1 MFRPFPLRGV
11 IEGFY
16 GQPWSHDARLEAIT
30 FLAARGM
37 NAYVYAPKSDPL
49 HRDRWRE
56 PYTPSQL
63 IEFRELAD
71 ACRGC
76 DTRFGFAMSPGLDIE
91 YGSERDRDTL
101 LAKLAPVTDAG
112 VDWVVLA
119 LDDIAPRPG
128 LAAEQGALTGWL
140 RDALE
145 PSVRI
150 SVVPTEYVGT
160 HPTPYL
166 VELSAGLPPEV
177 DVFWTGPTVCS
188 PTITASNA
196 RAWRDAIGGRPLLL
210 WDNYPVNDSVME
222 HELHLGPYRG
232 RDPDLADV
240 VDGVLCNPMI
250 QPRASLVAL
259 STAADF
265 LRDPDAYDEADSWR
279 QAIAAVGGDRSDAL
293 LAMARACCDGPL
305 ARPEELPLHDLVV
318 TLADELEGPG
328 WPAPLRRA
336 REELRSVCAAAVAW
350 RDASDDPLAAEL
362 GPWLRQA
369 AREAET
375 GLAALRLLQQVRP
388 IATLDTAGS
397 GRAAAPDAELALT
410 QCFTLLFMWTAAREA
425 SHEIVFGP
433 RFGLHAAVVQLDDG
447 RPALDV
453 ALAVREDA
461 SVIDRLA
468 RLALEHYERWAAGT
482 ADGPRVMV
490 DGAEV
495 ALEAGGRF
503 RCEPVSVVLVR
514 AGQWAT
520 RVSDA
525 TRVTEAAPPFRDP
538 RLV

>member
-1 MFRPFPLRGV
+1 VRGV

-16 GQPWSHDARLEAIT
+16 GQPWSHDARVSAIT

-37 NAYVYAPKSDPL
+37 NAYVYAPKSDPR

-56 PYTPSQL
+56 PYPPPQL
-63 IEFRELAD
+63 VEFRELAN
-71 ACRGC
+71 ACRDC
-76 DTRFGFAMSPGLDIE
+76 DTRFGFAISPGLDIE

-101 LAKLAPVTDAG
+101 LAKLAPLTGAG

-128 LAAEQGALTGWL
+128 LAVDQAELTTWLRGALDKGI
-140 RDALE
+140 
-145 PSVRI
+145 RI

-166 VELSAGLPPEV
+166 AELSAGLPPEV

-188 PTITASNA
+188 PKVTTVDA

-265 LRDPDAYDEADSWR
+265 LRDPDAYNEGASWR
-279 QAIAAVGGDRSDAL
+279 EAIAAVGGARSDSL

-305 ARPEELPLHDLVV
+305 ARPEEIPLHDLVV
-318 TLADELEGPG
+318 TLGDELEGPG
-328 WPAPLRRA
+328 WPAPLRNA
-336 REELRSVCAAAVAW
+336 REELRSVQAAAATWV
-350 RDASDDPLAAEL
+350 DASDDPLAAEL
-362 GPWLRQA
+362 GPWTRQA
-369 AREAET
+369 AREAAT
-375 GLAALRLLQQVRP
+375 GLAALRLLQQLRP
-388 IATLDTAGS
+388 VATLDAAGS

-433 RFGLHAAVVQLDDG
+433 RFGLHAAIVQLDDG

-461 SVIDRLA
+461 SVIDHLA
-468 RLALEHYERWAAGT
+468 RLALEHYGRWTAGAAH
-482 ADGPRVMV
+482 GPRVMV
-490 DGAEV
+490 DGAEI
-495 ALEAGGRF
+495 ALAPDGRF
-503 RCEPVSVVLVR
+503 RCEPGSVVLVR
-514 AGQWAT
+514 AGKWAT
-520 RVSDA
+520 RVTDTTWVTDA
-525 TRVTEAAPPFRDP
+525 TRLAEVAPPFRDP